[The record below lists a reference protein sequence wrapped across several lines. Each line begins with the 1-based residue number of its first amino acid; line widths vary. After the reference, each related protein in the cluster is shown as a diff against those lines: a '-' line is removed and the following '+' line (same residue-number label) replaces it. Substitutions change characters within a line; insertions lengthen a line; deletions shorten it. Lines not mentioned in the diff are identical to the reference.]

1 MRSYTFRYRHGQSAP
16 FATLNATDDDD
27 FFKTVRP
34 LWEQETG
41 FKHIDDTV
49 VCATT
54 EYRKVPEPASDTQAV
69 RDAFFDHKLAH
80 AGEPPVPLTPLQERM
95 QSGGPGERV

>member
-1 MRSYTFRYRHGQSAP
+1 MPEAHLEAD
-16 FATLNATDDDD
+16 NDEH
-27 FFKTVRP
+27 FFKTVLP
-34 LWEQETG
+34 AWEREKG
-41 FKHIDDTV
+41 FEHINNTV

-54 EYRKVPEPASDTQAV
+54 EYRKVPEPASTTQAV

-80 AGEPPVPLTPLQERM
+80 AVESPVPLTSLQERM

>member
-16 FATLNATDDDD
+16 FATLNATDDDH

-34 LWEQETG
+34 LWEKETG

-54 EYRKVPEPASDTQAV
+54 EYRKVPEPSPQSFTQEEVEA
-69 RDAFFDHKLAH
+69 ALAIT
-80 AGEPPVPLTPLQERM
+80 A
-95 QSGGPGERV
+95 PGALLRT